1 MQHAGAK
8 SFIVGIMQ
16 RLSQVSSRQAWP
28 LLAAAA
34 LAATVI
40 GHALQL
46 MLEDL
51 RLFGDTRAGYVHSGQ
66 AICAELAVCGLIAAL
81 YSVIR
86 HLLQIRAHGGADL
99 RISVLHAVTR
109 LGRGRTLG
117 TILFMQ
123 FAALI
128 VVELCEQRFSG
139 YSATA
144 LGAIFGAGHA
154 SALFVHLI
162 VGTIIGLVIYA
173 FAATVSSRSQIFAQ
187 AISSFLRRLRAC
199 DTTGHAAAFRRLHVR
214 RTARKLPLL
223 SLGLANRPPP
233 TAASA

>member
-1 MQHAGAK
+1 
-8 SFIVGIMQ
+8 MQ
-16 RLSQVSSRQAWP
+16 RLLHVSSRQAWP

-46 MLEDL
+46 ILEDL
-51 RLFGDTRAGYVHSGQ
+51 QLFGDARAGYVHSGQ

-86 HLLQIRAHGGADL
+86 YLLQMRAHGDADSKILFL
-99 RISVLHAVTR
+99 RSVTK

-117 TILFMQ
+117 AILFMQ

-128 VVELCEQRFSG
+128 VVESCEQRFSG
-139 YSATA
+139 YGATA
-144 LGAIFGAGHA
+144 LGAIFGAGHG

-173 FAATVSSRSQIFAQ
+173 FAASVSSRSQIFAQ
-187 AISSFLRRLRAC
+187 AISSFLRRLRAG
-199 DTTGHAAAFRRLHVR
+199 DGAGHAAAFRRLHVR